1 MPRNKSGNG
10 LGLEGGPA
18 PGTVRGP
25 MRDVS
30 DRRTEWPLRPFRRAA
45 GHVLLGPLYSLY
57 TARLWR
63 EVLAQPVPRH
73 LAVILDGNRR
83 FAERAGLDVQAGYA
97 EGGGRV
103 ADVLRWSERAGIEA
117 TTLWAL
123 SVDNLERPADQV
135 AALTRVIEDSVRA
148 LLPIARLRG
157 WQLRAIGRR
166 ALLPASLQRT
176 LDQAEAETAA
186 ARRLVVQFAIGYGG
200 REEILDALRR
210 WADEPQVRD
219 QNARAALGTLTA
231 ADLARHLYAAD
242 LADPDLILRTSGE
255 IRLSGFLLWQS
266 VHSEFYFTDVL
277 WPEFREI
284 DFLRALRDYQR
295 RSRRF
300 GR

>member
-1 MPRNKSGNG
+1 MRS
-10 LGLEGGPA
+10 A
-18 PGTVRGP
+18 RAGT
-25 MRDVS
+25 RDVL
-30 DRRTEWPLRPFRRAA
+30 DRLTEWLLRPLRRAT
-45 GHVLLGPLYSLY
+45 GHILVAPLYSLY
-57 TARLWR
+57 TARLWL
-63 EVLAQPVPRH
+63 EVLAHPVPRH

-83 FAERAGLDVQAGYA
+83 FAERVGLDVRAGYA

-157 WQLRAIGRR
+157 WRLRAIGRR
-166 ALLPASLQRT
+166 ALLPASLQRM
-176 LDQAEAETAA
+176 LDEAEAQTAA

-210 WADEPQVRD
+210 WADEPEVRD
-219 QNARAALGTLTA
+219 QNARAALRTLTA
-231 ADLARHLYAAD
+231 ADLTRHLYAAD

-266 VHSEFYFTDVL
+266 VHAEFYFTDVL

>member
-1 MPRNKSGNG
+1 MMRS
-10 LGLEGGPA
+10 A
-18 PGTVRGP
+18 RAGT
-25 MRDVS
+25 RDVL
-30 DRRTEWPLRPFRRAA
+30 DRLTEWLLRPLRRAT
-45 GHVLLGPLYSLY
+45 GHILVAPLYSLY
-57 TARLWR
+57 TARLWL
-63 EVLAQPVPRH
+63 EVLAHPVPRH

-83 FAERAGLDVQAGYA
+83 FAERAGLDVRAGYA

-123 SVDNLERPADQV
+123 SLDNLERPADQV

-176 LDQAEAETAA
+176 LDEAEAQTAA

-210 WADEPQVRD
+210 WADEPAVRD
-219 QNARAALGTLTA
+219 QNARAALRTLTA
-231 ADLARHLYAAD
+231 ADLTRHLYAAD

-266 VHSEFYFTDVL
+266 VHAEFYFTDVL

>member
-1 MPRNKSGNG
+1 MMRS
-10 LGLEGGPA
+10 A
-18 PGTVRGP
+18 RAGT
-25 MRDVS
+25 RDVLN
-30 DRRTEWPLRPFRRAA
+30 RLTEWLLRPLRRAT
-45 GHVLLGPLYSLY
+45 GHILVAPLYSLY
-57 TARLWR
+57 TARLWL
-63 EVLAQPVPRH
+63 EVLAHPVPRH

-83 FAERAGLDVQAGYA
+83 FAERVGLDVRAGYA

-166 ALLPASLQRT
+166 ALLPASLQRM
-176 LDQAEAETAA
+176 LDEAEAQTAA

-210 WADEPQVRD
+210 WADEPEVRD
-219 QNARAALGTLTA
+219 QNARAALRTLTA
-231 ADLARHLYAAD
+231 ADLTRHLYAAD

-266 VHSEFYFTDVL
+266 VHAEFYFTDVL

>member
-1 MPRNKSGNG
+1 MMRS
-10 LGLEGGPA
+10 A
-18 PGTVRGP
+18 RAGT
-25 MRDVS
+25 RDVL
-30 DRRTEWPLRPFRRAA
+30 DRLTEWLLRPLRRAT
-45 GHVLLGPLYSLY
+45 GHILVAPLYSLY
-57 TARLWR
+57 TARLWL
-63 EVLAQPVPRH
+63 EVLAHPVPRH

-83 FAERAGLDVQAGYA
+83 FAERAGLDVRAGYA

-123 SVDNLERPADQV
+123 SLDNLERPADQV

-176 LDQAEAETAA
+176 LDEAEAQTAA

-210 WADEPQVRD
+210 WADEPEVRD
-219 QNARAALGTLTA
+219 QNARAALRTLTA
-231 ADLARHLYAAD
+231 ADLTRHLYAAD

-266 VHSEFYFTDVL
+266 VHAEFYFTDVL

>member
-1 MPRNKSGNG
+1 MMRS
-10 LGLEGGPA
+10 A
-18 PGTVRGP
+18 RAGT
-25 MRDVS
+25 RDVL
-30 DRRTEWPLRPFRRAA
+30 DRLTEWLLRPLRRAT
-45 GHVLLGPLYSLY
+45 GHILVAPLYSLY
-57 TARLWR
+57 TARLWL
-63 EVLAQPVPRH
+63 EVLAHPVPRH

-83 FAERAGLDVQAGYA
+83 FAERVGLDVRAGYA

-157 WQLRAIGRR
+157 WRLRAIGRR
-166 ALLPASLQRT
+166 ALLPASLQRM
-176 LDQAEAETAA
+176 LDEAEAQTAA

-210 WADEPQVRD
+210 WADEPEVRD
-219 QNARAALGTLTA
+219 QNARAALRTLTA
-231 ADLARHLYAAD
+231 ADLTRHLYAAD

-266 VHSEFYFTDVL
+266 VHAEFYFTDVL

>member
-1 MPRNKSGNG
+1 
-10 LGLEGGPA
+10 
-18 PGTVRGP
+18 
-25 MRDVS
+25 MR
-30 DRRTEWPLRPFRRAA
+30 DRRTERLLRPLRRAA
-45 GHVLLGPLYSLY
+45 GRILVAPLYSLY
-57 TARLWR
+57 AARLWR
-63 EVLAQPVPRH
+63 DVLAQPVPRH

-83 FAERAGLDVQAGYA
+83 FAERAGLDVRTGYA

-123 SVDNLERPADQV
+123 SVENLERPAEQV

-157 WQLRAIGRR
+157 WRLRAIGRR
-166 ALLPASLQRT
+166 AILPVSLQRT
-176 LDQAEAETAA
+176 LDEAEAETASA
-186 ARRLVVQFAIGYGG
+186 HRLVVQFAIGYGG

-219 QNARAALGTLTA
+219 QSARAALAALTA
-231 ADLARHLYAAD
+231 AELARHLYAAD
-242 LADPDLILRTSGE
+242 LAEPDLILRTSGE

-266 VHSEFYFTDVL
+266 VHAEFYFTDVL
-277 WPEFREI
+277 WPAFREI

>member
-1 MPRNKSGNG
+1 MMRS
-10 LGLEGGPA
+10 A
-18 PGTVRGP
+18 RAGT
-25 MRDVS
+25 RDVL
-30 DRRTEWPLRPFRRAA
+30 DRLTEWLLRPLRRAT
-45 GHVLLGPLYSLY
+45 GHILVAPLYSLY
-57 TARLWR
+57 TARLWL
-63 EVLAQPVPRH
+63 EVLAHPVPRH

-83 FAERAGLDVQAGYA
+83 FAERAGLDVRAGYA

-123 SVDNLERPADQV
+123 SLDNLERPADQV

-166 ALLPASLQRT
+166 TLLPASLQRT
-176 LDQAEAETAA
+176 LDEAEAQTAA

-210 WADEPQVRD
+210 WADEPEVRD
-219 QNARAALGTLTA
+219 QNARAALRTLTA
-231 ADLARHLYAAD
+231 ADLTRHLYAAD

-266 VHSEFYFTDVL
+266 VHAEFYFTDVL

>member
-1 MPRNKSGNG
+1 M
-10 LGLEGGPA
+10 
-18 PGTVRGP
+18 
-25 MRDVS
+25 
-30 DRRTEWPLRPFRRAA
+30 RRADWLVRI
-45 GHVLLGPLYSLY
+45 VLTPLYSAY

-63 EVLAQPVPRH
+63 GVLARPVPRH

-83 FAERAGLDVQAGYA
+83 FAERAGLDVRAGYA

-123 SVDNLERPADQV
+123 SVDNLERPAEQV
-135 AALTRVIEDSVRA
+135 AALTGVIDESVRA
-148 LLPIARLRG
+148 LLPIARQRG

-166 ALLPASLQRT
+166 SLLPTSLQRT
-176 LDQAEAETAA
+176 LAEAEAETAA
-186 ARRLVVQFAIGYGG
+186 GRRLLVQFAIGYGG

-210 WADEPQVRD
+210 WADEPEVRGQD
-219 QNARAALGTLTA
+219 AQAAVRTLTA
-231 ADLARHLYAAD
+231 ADLARHLYTAD
-242 LADPDLILRTSGE
+242 VADPDLILRTSGE
-255 IRLSGFLLWQS
+255 VRVSGFLLWQS
-266 VHSEFYFTDVL
+266 VHAEFYFTDIL
-277 WPEFREI
+277 WPDFREL

>member
-1 MPRNKSGNG
+1 
-10 LGLEGGPA
+10 
-18 PGTVRGP
+18 VRP
-25 MRDVS
+25 VS
-30 DRRTEWPLRPFRRAA
+30 ERRTEWPLRPLRRAA
-45 GHVLLGPLYSLY
+45 GHILLAPLYSLY

-83 FAERAGLDVQAGYA
+83 FAERAGLDVRAGYA

-135 AALTRVIEDSVRA
+135 TALTRVIEDSVRA

-166 ALLPASLQRT
+166 ALVPASLQRT
-176 LDQAEAETAA
+176 LAEAELETAA

-210 WADEPQVRD
+210 WADEPAVRD
-219 QNARAALGTLTA
+219 QNARAALRTLTA
-231 ADLARHLYAAD
+231 TDLARNLYAAD

-266 VHSEFYFTDVL
+266 VHAEFYFTDVL